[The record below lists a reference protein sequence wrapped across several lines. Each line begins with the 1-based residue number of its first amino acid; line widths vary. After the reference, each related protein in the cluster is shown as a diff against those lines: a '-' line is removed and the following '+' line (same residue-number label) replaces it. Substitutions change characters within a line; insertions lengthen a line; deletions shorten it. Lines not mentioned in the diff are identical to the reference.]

1 MLALYTAKW
10 GILGLQLMHRDTV
23 LYYFCYFDLE
33 NIGVR
38 RLMLYF
44 YVYVGVCV
52 FITCKV
58 L

>member
-1 MLALYTAKW
+1 
-10 GILGLQLMHRDTV
+10 MHRDTV

-33 NIGVR
+33 NIGVS

-52 FITCKV
+52 CV
-58 L
+58 CVYNS